1 MQAVSYLPSIVD
13 LFAAIGGFAT
23 LYGGAKI
30 ARTFVARWRAAAAS
44 KTARDERIEALEQAF
59 RELAD
64 LLDKRTAPA
73 PDPAKGGIG

>member
-1 MQAVSYLPSIVD
+1 MEAISFIPSLVD

-23 LYGGAKI
+23 VYGAVKV

-44 KTARDERIEALEQAF
+44 KTARDERIEAVEQAL
-59 RELAD
+59 REIAD
-64 LLDKRTAPA
+64 LLDKRTAPP